1 MGRLKQRAS
10 LIKEDDMKRTLRMNA
25 LLASLFAGLVILSPV
40 QAAQQGRAE
49 APKAGRPEAPRIIRK
64 ANNALQA
71 SAINRVDAVYPP
83 QAIPARIFG
92 TVSVEVAID
101 ESGNVTSARALS
113 GHPLLRDAA
122 VDAARGWTFK
132 PTILQGNPVKVLGML
147 TFTFNLP
154 DYVLRDRNIERLKR
168 QLALTPEN
176 PKLYYQIGRAYE
188 DNQQDGD
195 ALKAYARAVALNPD
209 YGEALAALGSLNM
222 KLNHYDEALIASKRA
237 VLLNLTPEVKAAAY
251 RAIALIYFRRDQFQE
266 AVEPFKQAIALAP
279 QGSLYLNLGLT
290 YLKLGDKTSALE
302 QHRLLKE
309 RNSILAEQLL
319 DRINEAK

>member
-1 MGRLKQRAS
+1 MLHLKQRAS
-10 LIKEDDMKRTLRMNA
+10 LTKEDDMKWTLRMNPV
-25 LLASLFAGLVILSPV
+25 LGSLFAALIILSPL
-40 QAAQQGRAE
+40 QAEQQGRSE
-49 APKAGRPEAPRIIRK
+49 APKQGRPEAPRIVRK
-64 ANNALQA
+64 PNNALQA
-71 SAINRVDAVYPP
+71 SAINRVEALYPP
-83 QAIPARIFG
+83 SAVTARIFG
-92 TVSVEVAID
+92 TVLVEVSID
-101 ESGNVTSARALS
+101 ESGNVSSARALS
-113 GHPLLRDAA
+113 GHPLLKDAA

-132 PTILQGNPVKVLGML
+132 PTIVQGNPVKVVGTL
-147 TFTFNLP
+147 TFNFNLP
-154 DYVLRDRNIERLKR
+154 DYIVRDRTIERLKR
-168 QLALTPEN
+168 QIAINPEN
-176 PKLYYQIGRAYE
+176 PKLYFQIGRAYE
-188 DNQQDGD
+188 ENQQDAD
-195 ALKAYARAVALNPD
+195 ALKAYSRAVVLDPE
-209 YGEALAALGSLNM
+209 YGEAQVALGSLNM
-222 KLNHYDEALIASKRA
+222 KLNHYDEALIANKQA